1 MNAYL
6 YYQTVKDSGL
16 KLGYIDAKM
25 GITRTTRLNKLSGV
39 SQFNADEI
47 MVFQQ
52 ATRCNDSLIKSIFL
66 T

>member
-1 MNAYL
+1 MNAEL

-25 GITRTTRLNKLSGV
+25 GITRTTRIKRLSGV
-39 SQFNADEI
+39 TPFNADEI
-47 MVFQQ
+47 VIFQQ
-52 ATRCNDSLIKSIFL
+52 LTRCSDSRIKSIFL